1 MQMSQRGGRAK
12 KLALEPGADEI
23 EKGKQGCM
31 DTPDMAMAVF
41 LWDSFEMSKS
51 INSGCYLSDVLK
63 PPVFKSSVT
72 VAKRGSCS

>member
-1 MQMSQRGGRAK
+1 
-12 KLALEPGADEI
+12 
-23 EKGKQGCM
+23 
-31 DTPDMAMAVF
+31 MAMAVF

-72 VAKRGSCS
+72 VAKGEVVLNSESHNVNIVIWVI